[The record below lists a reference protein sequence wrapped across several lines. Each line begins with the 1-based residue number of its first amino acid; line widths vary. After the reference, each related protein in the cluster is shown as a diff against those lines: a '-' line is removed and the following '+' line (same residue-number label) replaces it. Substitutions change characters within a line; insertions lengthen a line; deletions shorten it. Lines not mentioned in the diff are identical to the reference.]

1 MTQTKHS
8 GGSGVYFVKTDG
20 ILIEHGNE
28 SITLILNGKG
38 IGFPHH
44 SSDAPLSFDSP
55 EAIETARKQCIE
67 QIDILDQKMREFEEA
82 SGQLRFAYQL
92 LSERKRQNSK

>member
-1 MTQTKHS
+1 MTQSKPS
-8 GGSGVYFVKTDG
+8 GSPGVYFVETDG
-20 ILIEHGNE
+20 ILIDNNNE

-38 IGFPHH
+38 IGYPFRNG
-44 SSDAPLSFDSP
+44 DTALKFDSP